1 MTNGERPP
9 PTPGARSRPRR
20 LSLAHK
26 FIALSGSLVLLTST
40 SIALFVVRKA
50 GDEGRRTLLR
60 HGLQT
65 AELLAQN
72 AEYAVYTEDP
82 GALEALT
89 SVTAIDGD
97 VAYVVITNAAGKT
110 LAHKER
116 GHVSPPAARAE
127 RHQDLIL
134 HEERVDTADRQ
145 RYIDIVAPVKSGG
158 ASLGR
163 VPAVA
168 GHVRLGLS
176 FAGLE
181 RSARAFM
188 EVVAGLTSIL
198 ILLGV
203 AIVYLMARRTVAPIE
218 KLRQAAHAI
227 GAGHLDVQIEET
239 GTAEIVDL
247 ARAFEV
253 MLRRLR
259 ESRVELETQAAD
271 LRESQERYALAAR
284 AANDGLWDWNI
295 ETGEA
300 YFSPRWRA
308 MLGLPESERVA
319 GIEEWFRLV
328 HSEDR
333 ASLRMQVDGHLKGDS
348 VQVSATYR
356 VSHPGGERWMLC
368 RGLAVRDAAGR
379 AVRLAGSQTDITAQK
394 LAEDQLI
401 HDALHDSLTGLPNRA
416 LFLDRLQHALRRAG
430 QLAGRRREQQF
441 AVLFVDLDRFKVI
454 NDSLG
459 HLMGDRLLVDVARR
473 IAGCL
478 RPGDTAARLGGDE
491 FAVLLEDIDEEVEA
505 RKVAERIVQRVAEP
519 VVLEGRTIYTGAS
532 VGVTLAGGHGRTPEE
547 VLRDS
552 DIAMY
557 HAKRQGGIVEV
568 FDPSMS
574 SEALGRMGLENDL
587 RGALDT
593 GQLVVHYQP
602 VLFLR
607 TRRLVGFEALLRWRH
622 PQRGLVPPS
631 EFISILEETGLI
643 VGVGRYVLREACLR
657 LREWIDRN
665 PGRKDLRTSVN
676 VSAAQFTHTSVASD
690 VRAAL
695 QETGL
700 RAANLA
706 IEITE
711 SAFLSNPTT
720 VARELAEIRSLGVG
734 IYLDDFGTGY
744 SSLAYLT
751 RFPID
756 YLKIDGSFVGR
767 MNQHRAE
774 REVVRAIAAIAHNL
788 GMGLIAEGVEDGDQL
803 STLRELSCE
812 LGQGWLFSPAVEPD
826 HAERLI
832 NTWSGD
838 DVPAEVASGTSE

>member
-1 MTNGERPP
+1 MTNGEGPP
-9 PTPGARSRPRR
+9 AIPGARSRPRR
-20 LSLAHK
+20 PSLARK

-97 VAYVVITNAAGKT
+97 VAYVVVTNAAGQT

-116 GHVSPPAARAE
+116 GDVLPPPARAE
-127 RHQDLIL
+127 LHQDRIL
-134 HEERVDTADRQ
+134 HEERVSAGDRQ
-145 RYIDIVAPVKSGG
+145 HFIDIVAPVKSGG

-168 GHVRLGLS
+168 GYVRLGLS
-176 FAGLE
+176 LAGLE

-188 EVVAGLTSIL
+188 EVVAGLTSLL

-203 AIVYLMARRTVAPIE
+203 VIVYVMARRTVAPIE
-218 KLRQAAHAI
+218 KLRLAAHAI
-227 GAGHLDVQIEET
+227 GEGRLDVQIEET
-239 GTAEIVDL
+239 GTTELADL
-247 ARAFEV
+247 ARAFEA
-253 MLRRLR
+253 MRGRLR
-259 ESRVELETQAAD
+259 ESRVTLETQAAD

-284 AANDGLWDWNI
+284 AANDGLWDWNL

-328 HSEDR
+328 HAEDR
-333 ASLRMQVDGHLKGDS
+333 ADLRMQVDRHLQGDS
-348 VQVSATYR
+348 AQVSATYR
-356 VSHPGGERWMLC
+356 VSCPDGERWMLC
-368 RGLAVRDAAGR
+368 RGLAVRDAAGK

-394 LAEDQLI
+394 QAEDQLI

-416 LFLDRLQHALRRAG
+416 LFVDRLHHALRRAG
-430 QLAGRRREQQF
+430 QLAGRRREHQF

-459 HLMGDRLLVDVARR
+459 HVMGDRLLVEVARR

-491 FAVLLEDIDEEVEA
+491 FAVLLESIDEEVEA
-505 RKVAERIVQRVAEP
+505 KKVAERLVQRVAEP
-519 VVLEGRTIYTGAS
+519 VVLEGRTIYTAAS
-532 VGVTLAGGHGRTPEE
+532 VGVTLAGGHSKTPEE
-547 VLRDS
+547 VLRDA

-557 HAKRQGGIVEV
+557 HAKRQGGTLEV

-574 SEALGRMGLENDL
+574 GEALGRMGLENDL
-587 RGALDT
+587 RGALDA
-593 GQLVVHYQP
+593 GQLCLHYQP
-602 VLFLR
+602 VVCMR
-607 TRRLVGFEALLRWRH
+607 TRRLEGFEALLRWRH
-622 PQRGLVPPS
+622 PQRGLVPPG

-643 VGVGRYVLREACLR
+643 VGVGRFVLREACLR
-657 LREWIDRN
+657 LREWIGRN
-665 PGRKDLRTSVN
+665 PGRKGLRTSVN
-676 VSAAQFTHTSVASD
+676 VSAAQFTNTSVAGD

-695 QETGL
+695 RDTGL
-700 RAANLA
+700 PAANLA

-711 SAFLSNPTT
+711 SAFLANPTS
-720 VARELAEIRSLGVG
+720 VARELEEIRSLGVG

-756 YLKIDGSFVGR
+756 YLKVDGSFVGR
-767 MNQHRAE
+767 MNQHRAD

-788 GMGLIAEGVEDGDQL
+788 GMGLIAEGVEAGDQL
-803 STLRELSCE
+803 SALRDLGCE
-812 LGQGWLFSPAVEPD
+812 LGQGWLFSPAVD
-826 HAERLI
+826 SDQAERLI
-832 NTWSGD
+832 ETWSGD
-838 DVPAEVASGTSE
+838 DLPAEVA

>member
-1 MTNGERPP
+1 MKRP
-9 PTPGARSRPRR
+9 RPRR
-20 LSLAHK
+20 PSLAGK

-40 SIALFVVRKA
+40 SIALFVVGKA
-50 GDEGRRTLLR
+50 SDEGRRTLLR

-82 GALEALT
+82 GALDALT

-97 VAYVVITNAAGKT
+97 VAYVVITNAAGRT

-116 GHVSPPAARAE
+116 RGVLPSAARPE
-127 RHQDLIL
+127 LHSDQIL
-134 HEERVDTADRQ
+134 HEERVGAEDGK
-145 RYIDIVAPVKSGG
+145 RYIDIFAPVKSAG

-176 FAGLE
+176 LADLE

-188 EVVAGLTSIL
+188 GVVAGLTSLL

-203 AIVYLMARRTVAPIE
+203 AIVYVMARRTVAPIE
-218 KLRQAAHAI
+218 KLRQAAQAI
-227 GAGHLDVQIEET
+227 GEGRLDVQIEET
-239 GTAEIVDL
+239 GTTEVADL
-247 ARAFEV
+247 ARAFEA

-259 ESRVELETQAAD
+259 ESRVELERQAAD

-284 AANDGLWDWNI
+284 AANDGLWDWNL
-295 ETGEA
+295 ETQEA

-308 MLGLPESERVA
+308 MLGLPESERLA
-319 GIEEWFRLV
+319 GIEEWFPLV
-328 HSEDR
+328 HADDR
-333 ASLRMQVDGHLKGDS
+333 AALRAEVDRHLQGESAQVW
-348 VQVSATYR
+348 ATYR
-356 VSHPGGERWMLC
+356 VSGPDGERWMLC

-416 LFLDRLQHALRRAG
+416 LFVDRLHHALRRAG
-430 QLAGRRREQQF
+430 QLAGRRHEHQF

-459 HLMGDRLLVDVARR
+459 HVMGDRLLVEVARR

-491 FAVLLEDIDEEVEA
+491 FAVLLENIDEEVEA
-505 RKVAERIVQRVAEP
+505 KKVAGRLVERVAEP
-519 VVLEGRTIYTGAS
+519 VVLEGRTIHTGAS
-532 VGVTLAGGHGRTPEE
+532 VGVTLAGGHSGTPEE
-547 VLRDS
+547 VLRDA
-552 DIAMY
+552 DMAMY
-557 HAKRQGGIVEV
+557 RAKRQGGTLEV

-574 SEALGRMGLENDL
+574 REALGRMRLENDL
-587 RGALDT
+587 RGALDA
-593 GQLVVHYQP
+593 GQLCLHYQP
-602 VLFLR
+602 VLCLR
-607 TRRLVGFEALLRWRH
+607 TRRLKGFEALLRWHH
-622 PQRGLVPPS
+622 PRRGLVPPS
-631 EFISILEETGLI
+631 EFIPILEETRLI
-643 VGVGRYVLREACLR
+643 VGVGRFVLREACLK
-657 LREWIDRN
+657 LREWIGRN
-665 PGRKDLRTSVN
+665 PGRRDLRTSVN
-676 VSAAQFTHTSVASD
+676 VSGAQFTHTSVAGE

-700 RAANLA
+700 PAANLA

-711 SAFLSNPTT
+711 SAFLSNPDS

-756 YLKIDGSFVGR
+756 HLKIDGSFVGR
-767 MNQHRAE
+767 MNHHRAE

-788 GMGLIAEGVEDGDQL
+788 GMGLIAEGVEHDDQL
-803 STLRELSCE
+803 TTLRDLGCE
-812 LGQGWLFSPAVEPD
+812 LGQGWLFSPAVDPQQ
-826 HAERLI
+826 AESLI
-832 NTWSGD
+832 RTWSGD
-838 DVPAEVASGTSE
+838 AVPGAVSQGASG